1 MQNRTVLGIIF
12 LCAGVFVFSL
22 QDGII
27 KALSSEYSVTEAV
40 YIRSVVAIPLLA
52 ILVHWE
58 AGIGTL
64 ASPNYWWLAL
74 RAFALFASYIAY
86 YLAFP
91 ALPLADAVALFFIA
105 PLFISVLAGPVL
117 GERVGWRSWV
127 AVAIGTTGVL
137 VMLRPGTGFFEPAAL
152 LSVFSAL
159 LYAAGAL
166 STRRLGT
173 TELGSVMTFYQNIIF
188 FVGAGLI
195 ALVLGGIP
203 HPSHP
208 SLDFLLRPW
217 VLPQVT
223 DLLLMA
229 SCGVVATVGTLL
241 LTHAYRV
248 AEVSRLGPF
257 EYTGMLWGPVWG
269 FFIFGEVPRVTT
281 IAGGLLIVF
290 SGLVVALQPRKVASR
305 PHAADVP
312 SSELLSTLYEM
323 SLIGPDQYKNQNSLH
338 VYQLCDLGYLIPLGP
353 ERYSL
358 TGEGEAILKKAS
370 YLSPS
375 SA

>member
-1 MQNRTVLGIIF
+1 MQNRTALGIVF

-27 KALSSEYSVTEAV
+27 KALSGEYSVTEAV
-40 YIRSVVAIPLLA
+40 YVRSLVAIPLLA
-52 ILVHWE
+52 MLVHWE
-58 AGIGTL
+58 AGIGAL

-117 GERVGWRSWV
+117 GEQVGWRSWL

-159 LYAAGAL
+159 LYAAAAL

-195 ALVLGGIP
+195 AVVLGGIR

-217 VLPQVT
+217 VLPPVT

-229 SCGVVATVGTLL
+229 SCGVVATVGTLF

-248 AEVSRLGPF
+248 AEASRLGPF

-281 IAGGLLIVF
+281 LAGGLLIVL
-290 SGLVVALQPRKVASR
+290 SGLIVALQPRKAMW
-305 PHAADVP
+305 AAHVDVS
-312 SSELLSTLYEM
+312 SSELLSTLRKM
-323 SLIGPDQYKNQNSLH
+323 SLACADQHQNSLH
-338 VYQLCDLGYLIPLGP
+338 VEQLCDLGYLIPLGS
-353 ERYSL
+353 ERYGI
-358 TGEGEAILKKAS
+358 TGEGRAVLKKEFH
-370 YLSPS
+370 LSPS